1 MAWCWCNAT
10 ESKPQNVVR
19 NVRKTRRIKK
29 KMKNL
34 FFIISILFTL
44 SSCNF
49 SKKENKV
56 ITKKEKIEATKSN
69 NDSVIVPAF
78 EIQLNLSEKAE
89 KKLREENETVIIEVE
104 FIGDPKEHI
113 LENKKYEIYD
123 ENGQLTIGSKRVEL
137 KKERNVKFKNCK
149 VSNDLLQ
156 LLENKNYDIR
166 INTFSGRKSSEDNL
180 LDCDYFEDNI
190 ENVKNQIIVI
200 NGKLIYG
207 E

>member
-1 MAWCWCNAT
+1 
-10 ESKPQNVVR
+10 
-19 NVRKTRRIKK
+19 
-29 KMKNL
+29 MKNL